1 MKFSA
6 FIKHLIY
13 LGFSEKEARVYLA
26 SLESG
31 SASVADIAER
41 AGVKR
46 STAYVMLKSLAARG
60 LVGPAANGKKSDVCA
75 LHPQRVLEMIEE
87 EKKAVEMKHG
97 LFTMILPDLLAALSV
112 PQMEMATTAK
122 EEDAE

>member
-60 LVGPAANGKKSDVCA
+60 LVGPAENGKKSDVCA

>member
-6 FIKHLIY
+6 FVKHLIY

-60 LVGPAANGKKSDVCA
+60 LVGPAESGKKSDICA
-75 LHPQRVLEMIEE
+75 YHPKRVLEMIEE
-87 EKKAVEMKHG
+87 EKKTAEMKHG
-97 LFTMILPDLLAALSV
+97 VFSMILPDLLTALSV
-112 PQMEMATTAK
+112 PQMEMAAAEDK
-122 EEDAE
+122 DAE